1 MNKKRLVCLFLV
13 LQLLLSA
20 AAGCS
25 KTDNSAVSDSP
36 DTHSGDASVT
46 DAEITDA
53 SAEETEPEN
62 ARSSAKDNLPEDLDY
77 NGAAINIVYRNEEYY
92 SNWDMLGTENS
103 GDIIWDAIW
112 LRNMKVEE
120 RLNLDMNIQPTQSE
134 GLSNVAAELKNMVYA
149 GVNDY
154 DIISSTANT
163 TVTQSLYP
171 FLYELSDLSYLEITQ
186 PWWRTSAIEELA
198 LEEGRY
204 RYLLGD
210 HTLNNYLKCGVIFY
224 NKNMYTDTYGNAD
237 EMYELVLDG
246 TWTYDELT
254 SRTATAYMDLNGDGT
269 PNPGD
274 AFGLMVPSGYSE
286 ATVHMIYSCDIDTY
300 TRKDGGAFDLS
311 PFNNERI
318 INSMDKIIQLLHN
331 TPGVYQSDKG
341 IDASLDYFAQNYSL
355 FWSGRL
361 TNAVTAAF
369 REMESDYGILPMP
382 KYDTAQEDYVTLI
395 HSSTTV
401 TCVPKSIS
409 PDKLDM
415 AGAVL
420 EAWASEAYRQV
431 ITPFIESA
439 LKSKYSRD
447 ALSGQVIDLIFENP
461 MLSFLDMYGGNTGSL
476 LNNTV
481 ISNLASGQNNFASK
495 IAANLKG
502 AQKVLDRY
510 LSDIVE
516 SDGG

>member
-1 MNKKRLVCLFLV
+1 MKPRRLISLFLAI
-13 LQLLLSA
+13 QFLLIA
-20 AAGCS
+20 AVGCS
-25 KTDNSAVSDSP
+25 DADS
-36 DTHSGDASVT
+36 
-46 DAEITDA
+46 
-53 SAEETEPEN
+53 SAETEAAVTSPAGNTAAEGEVTEAPEAEPEN
-62 ARSSAKDNLPEDLDY
+62 ARSSAKDNLPENLDY
-77 NGAAINIVYRNEEYY
+77 NGASVNIVYRNEEYY

-120 RLNLDMNIQPTQSE
+120 RLNLDMNIQPTQST
-134 GLSNVAAELKNMVYA
+134 GLANVGAELKNMVFA
-149 GVNDY
+149 GVDDY

-171 FLYELSDLSYLEITQ
+171 FLYELSELPHLDISQ

-198 LEEGRY
+198 LENGKY

-224 NKNMYTDTYGNAD
+224 NKDIYTNAYGDAD
-237 EMYELVLDG
+237 EMYEKVLDG

-254 SRTATAYMDLNGDGT
+254 GLTANAYVDLNGDGIA
-269 PNPGD
+269 NPGD
-274 AFGLMVPSGYSE
+274 TFGLMVPSGYGE
-286 ATVHMIYSCDIDTY
+286 ASVHMIYSCDIDTY
-300 TRKDGGAFDLS
+300 TRKEDGTIDLS

-318 INSMDKIIQLLHN
+318 INSMDAIIKLLHN
-331 TPGVYQSDKG
+331 TDGVHVSDKG
-341 IDASLDYFAQNYSL
+341 IDSSLSYFAQNYSL

-361 TNAVTAAF
+361 TNAVTNDF

-382 KYDTAQEDYVTLI
+382 KYDAAQEDYVTLI

-409 PDKLDM
+409 LDKLDM

-447 ALSGQVIDLIFENP
+447 ALSGQVIDRIFENP
-461 MLSFLDMYGGNTGSL
+461 MLSFLDMYASNTGSL
-476 LNNTV
+476 LNNAV
-481 ISNLASGQNNFASK
+481 LSNLSSGQNNFASK

-510 LSDIVE
+510 LSDIVS

>member
-1 MNKKRLVCLFLV
+1 MKQKRLICILLALLF
-13 LQLLLSA
+13 LLSA
-20 AAGCS
+20 ATGCGSAG
-25 KTDNSAVSDSP
+25 DSAE
-36 DTHSGDASVT
+36 TEAAAVT
-46 DAEITDA
+46 DGSGTSDAGTTADAEA
-53 SAEETEPEN
+53 ETEPEN
-62 ARSSAKDNLPEDLDY
+62 ARRAAKDNLPEDLNYD
-77 NGAAINIVYRNEEYY
+77 GATVNIVYRNEEYY
-92 SNWDMLGTENS
+92 SNWDMNGTENS

-112 LRNMKVEE
+112 LRNTIVEE
-120 RLNLDMNIQPTQSE
+120 RLNLDMNIQPTQTE

-149 GVNDY
+149 GVDDY

-171 FLYELSDLSYLEITQ
+171 FLYELSDLQYLDISQ

-224 NKNMYTDTYGNAD
+224 NKDMYTNTYGNAD
-237 EMYELVLDG
+237 DMYQLVLDG

-254 SRTATAYMDLNGDGT
+254 ALTADAYVDLNGDGIA
-269 PNPGD
+269 NPGD
-274 AFGLMVPSGYSE
+274 AFGLMVPNGYGE
-286 ATVHMIYSCDIDTY
+286 ASVHMIYSCDIDTY
-300 TRKDGGAFDLS
+300 TRLEGGAFDLS

-318 INSMDKIIQLLHN
+318 VNSMDKIIKLLHN
-331 TPGVYQSDKG
+331 TTGVYQSDKG
-341 IDASLDYFAQNYSL
+341 IDSSLTYFAENYSL

-361 TNAVTAAF
+361 TNAVTDAF

-401 TCVPKSIS
+401 TCIPKSINET
-409 PDKLDM
+409 KLDM

-461 MLSFLDMYGGNTGSL
+461 MLSFLDMYSGNTGSL

-481 ISNLASGQNNFASK
+481 LSNLSSGQNNFASK
-495 IAANLKG
+495 IAGSLKG
-502 AQKVLDRY
+502 AQKVLDKY
-510 LSDIVE
+510 LADVVS